1 MKITVEDNS
10 LQVAKNFEKQVRE
23 QPQIVKTALGR
34 TAEFLMGIIK
44 QRTQRGINAD
54 GDAFP
59 PYSTKPFFFN
69 ITPRSASPTYKT
81 FQGGYKEYRSFM
93 GKQSNKVDLNFFG
106 NMLSNITQKSSP
118 TQAIIYFANKFEN
131 TKAVGNQKKRKFFAI
146 GEREQRP
153 IINVFMKEYKK
164 LSIIKWVNEKI

>member
-1 MKITVEDNS
+1 MKLTVEDNS

-44 QRTQRGINAD
+44 QRTSRGVNAD
-54 GDAFP
+54 GNAFP
-59 PYSTKPFFFN
+59 AYSTKPFFFN

-81 FQGGYKEYRSFM
+81 FEGGYKEYRSFM
-93 GKQSNKVDLNFFG
+93 GKQNNKVDLNFSG

-118 TQAIIYFANKFEN
+118 TEAIIYFASKFEN
-131 TKAVGNQKKRKFFAI
+131 TKALGNQRKRKFFAI
-146 GEREQRP
+146 GQKEQQP
-153 IINVFMKEYKK
+153 IMNVFMKEYNK
-164 LSIIKWVNEKI
+164 LSKI

>member
-34 TAEFLMGIIK
+34 TAEFLMGLIK
-44 QRTQRGINAD
+44 QRTQKGINAD

-69 ITPRSASPTYKT
+69 ITPRSATPTYKT

-118 TQAIIYFANKFEN
+118 TEAIIYFANKFEN
-131 TKAVGNQKKRKFFAI
+131 TKAVGNQRKRKFFAI
-146 GEREQRP
+146 GQKEQRP
-153 IINVFMKEYKK
+153 IVNVFMREYNK
-164 LSIIKWVNEKI
+164 LSKIK

>member
-1 MKITVEDNS
+1 MKLTVEDNS

-44 QRTQRGINAD
+44 QRTSRGVNAD
-54 GDAFP
+54 GNAFP
-59 PYSTKPFFFN
+59 AYSTKPFFFN

-81 FQGGYKEYRSFM
+81 FQGGYKEYRNFM

-118 TQAIIYFANKFEN
+118 TEAIIYFASKFEN
-131 TKAVGNQKKRKFFAI
+131 TKALGNQRKRKFFAI
-146 GEREQRP
+146 GQKEQQP
-153 IINVFMKEYKK
+153 IMNVFMKEYNK
-164 LSIIKWVNEKI
+164 LSKI

>member
-34 TAEFLMGIIK
+34 TAEFLMGLIK
-44 QRTQRGINAD
+44 QRTSRGVNAD
-54 GDAFP
+54 GNAFP
-59 PYSTKPFFFN
+59 AYSTKPYFFN

-81 FQGGYKEYRSFM
+81 FQGGYKEYRTFM
-93 GKQSNKVDLNFFG
+93 GKQSNKVDLNFSG

-118 TQAIIYFANKFEN
+118 TEAIIYFASKFEN
-131 TKAVGNQKKRKFFAI
+131 TKALGNQRKRKFFAI
-146 GEREQRP
+146 GQREQQP
-153 IINVFMKEYKK
+153 IMNVFMKEYNK
-164 LSIIKWVNEKI
+164 LSKI

>member
-93 GKQSNKVDLNFFG
+93 GKQNNKVDLNFFG

-153 IINVFMKEYKK
+153 IINVFMKEFQK
-164 LSIIKWVNEKI
+164 LSIIK